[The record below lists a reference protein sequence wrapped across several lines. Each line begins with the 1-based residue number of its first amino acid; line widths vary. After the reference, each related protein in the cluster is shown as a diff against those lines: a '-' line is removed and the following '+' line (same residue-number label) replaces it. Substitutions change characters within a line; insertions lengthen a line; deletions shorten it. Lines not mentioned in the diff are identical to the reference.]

1 MNIFSFKLLLLI
13 AGVAGLAATEA
24 VCAQSTTDKATP
36 MAGPEPSPS
45 AAEEDESG
53 GDVFYFRL
61 VGIRA

>member
-45 AAEEDESG
+45 AG
-53 GDVFYFRL
+53 GCVT
-61 VGIRA
+61 IRRGLKYIDRKHKKL